1 MKFALTCIGMMAMAL
16 CYFGVAFAEP
26 PEWTFD
32 DPAEVEGWSA
42 INQTDLTVEDGMLKT
57 VSLGGD
63 PYLFPGGE
71 WNTRD
76 WEPFSGKE
84 FPTIY
89 LRVKANETN
98 TWQVYYST
106 EEEAAWSENQ
116 RQNFD
121 VEATGDFVDVEV
133 VMERGGWQERT
144 VIGFRIDPGTSEGIE
159 AEIDYIS
166 LKGHPAPPGKLTAVE
181 TNGKITTSWGQL
193 KNRF

>member
-1 MKFALTCIGMMAMAL
+1 MKFALTCICMVAITLG
-16 CYFGVAFAEP
+16 CFGVAVAQ

-32 DPAEVEGWSA
+32 DPAEIEGWGA
-42 INQTDLTVEDGMLKT
+42 VNQLELTVGNGVLKT

-63 PYLFPGGE
+63 PYFFPGGE

-76 WEPFSGKE
+76 WEPVNGGE
-84 FPTIY
+84 ATTIY
-89 LRVKANETN
+89 LRVKVNETN

-106 EEEAAWSENQ
+106 EEETGWSENQ
-116 RQNFD
+116 RQNFE
-121 VEATGDFVDVEV
+121 VEATGDFVDLEF

-166 LKGHPAPPGKLTAVE
+166 LRGVPKTTAVE
-181 TNGKITTSWGQL
+181 ASGKITTSWGQL
-193 KNRF
+193 KNKF